1 MTIGIDEIAPDIFR
15 IASFEPRFG
24 FTFNQYLVRD
34 EEPLLYHTGFRRDF
48 PDTRDAVAR
57 LIDPASIRW
66 IGYSHFE
73 PDECGALNQWLAHAP
88 QATPIA
94 GTVGAAVVLD
104 DYADRKPRSLED
116 DEVMRT
122 GRHQFRLLS
131 TPHLPHGWDA
141 CLLFD
146 ETDRTLFCSDLFLHG
161 AEAPALT
168 ESDIV
173 GPARAMMT
181 ASLAGPF
188 AHGLVW
194 APHTRELFARLCGL
208 KPQTLALMHGSAFR
222 GNGAQALADL
232 GAVIHELF
240 GRDETAA

>member
-1 MTIGIDEIAPDIFR
+1 MTIAIDEIAPDVYR

-24 FTFNQYLVRD
+24 FTFNQYLMRD
-34 EEPLLYHTGFRRDF
+34 EEPLLYHTGFRRAF

-57 LIDPASIRW
+57 LIDPATIRW

-73 PDECGALNQWLAHAP
+73 PDECGALNEWLALAP
-88 QATPIA
+88 QATPVT
-94 GTVGAAVVLD
+94 GTVGASVVLE
-104 DYADRKPRSLED
+104 DYADRPARSLKD
-116 DEVMRT
+116 DEILLT
-122 GRHQFRLLS
+122 GRHAFRFLS

-141 CLLFD
+141 SLLFD

-161 AEAPALT
+161 GEVSALT

-173 GPARAMMT
+173 GPARAMMV

-194 APHTRELFARLCGL
+194 APHTQKLFARLAGL
-208 KPQTLALMHGSAFR
+208 EPQTLALMHGSAFR
-222 GNGAQALADL
+222 GNGAAALVDL
-232 GAVIHELF
+232 GTAIRELF
-240 GRDETAA
+240 GGGGTDT